1 MAREE
6 ILPQLNPSRK
16 GRIGK
21 YPTSECNTTKNEV
34 SFKLKRLPQRKKKY
48 KEYPWHFNRL
58 DKLYEWKRFFE
69 GRSQPKAFKETQKHL
84 FYQFLPIL
92 NFFSLFILFEVV
104 NWMPQRLKTVEIYY
118 VFYFVVLKNI
128 SNVIAGKQ

>member
-34 SFKLKRLPQRKKKY
+34 SFKLKRLPPPPLRKTSNTHDTLIDWINFTNEKDFLKK
-48 KEYPWHFNRL
+48 
-58 DKLYEWKRFFE
+58 
-69 GRSQPKAFKETQKHL
+69 
-84 FYQFLPIL
+84 
-92 NFFSLFILFEVV
+92 EV
-104 NWMPQRLKTVEIYY
+104 NQRLLKKRRNIYFTSSGRY
-118 VFYFVVLKNI
+118 
-128 SNVIAGKQ
+128 

>member
-34 SFKLKRLPQRKKKY
+34 SFKLKRLPQRKKNTRNTHDTLIDWINFTNEKDFL
-48 KEYPWHFNRL
+48 KE
-58 DKLYEWKRFFE
+58 
-69 GRSQPKAFKETQKHL
+69 
-84 FYQFLPIL
+84 
-92 NFFSLFILFEVV
+92 EV
-104 NWMPQRLKTVEIYY
+104 NQRLLKKRRNIYFTSSCRY
-118 VFYFVVLKNI
+118 
-128 SNVIAGKQ
+128 

>member
-34 SFKLKRLPQRKKKY
+34 SFKLKRLSPPPPFKKKNRKTRNTHDTLIDWINFTNEKDFL
-48 KEYPWHFNRL
+48 KEEVNQRL
-58 DKLYEWKRFFE
+58 LKKRRNIYFTSSADIEFFLFLL
-69 GRSQPKAFKETQKHL
+69 AL
-84 FYQFLPIL
+84 FYLR
-92 NFFSLFILFEVV
+92 SLTGCL
-104 NWMPQRLKTVEIYY
+104 R
-118 VFYFVVLKNI
+118 
-128 SNVIAGKQ
+128 G